1 MSSRISLIVG
11 LGNPGA
17 SHENTR
23 HNAGF
28 WFVDKLVREAS
39 GNFRSESKF
48 HAEVCKAHLNGQQC
62 WLCKP
67 DTYMNRSGQA
77 VAAIAKFYKIPLDE
91 ILIVYDEIDL
101 PPGTVRLKK
110 GGGHGGH
117 NGMRDVIS
125 HLGSKDFL
133 RLRIGVGH
141 PGHSDQVSDYV
152 LGKPSKA
159 DRRLIDDT
167 IDAGLAVMPLVVKGD
182 IETAMQ
188 RLHTT

>member
-17 SHENTR
+17 SYENTR

-28 WFVDKLVREAS
+28 WFVDKLAREAS
-39 GNFRSESKF
+39 GSFRSESKF
-48 HAEVCKAHLNGQQC
+48 HAEVCKLSLHGESC

-67 DTYMNRSGQA
+67 DTWMNRSGQA
-77 VAAIAKFYKIPLDE
+77 VAAIARFYKIPVDE

-101 PPGTVRLKK
+101 PPGTVRLKN

-152 LGKPSKA
+152 LGKPSA
-159 DRRLIDDT
+159 SDRRLIDDT

-182 IETAMQ
+182 TETAMQ